1 MEFPLR
7 RKQKQRKQ
15 NPSPEGTLV
24 LLSASGKSVGLWC
37 SSPPCSPGP
46 SATGSAE
53 GSVERPPLRDPWV
66 SRNVSIRGVPA
77 RSMRAAS
84 VKPTAHNRGSATCQ
98 AWAAPLR
105 WHKGYLR
112 SWMTGGAAFAQDSA
126 GGEGEARYCD
136 RAGPVSL
143 PLPARPAFLCTW
155 ASFLSGN
162 LCSARLP
169 PLLGSPA

>member
-24 LLSASGKSVGLWC
+24 LLSASGNSVGLWC

-53 GSVERPPLRDPWV
+53 GSVERPPLRDPRA
-66 SRNVSIRGVPA
+66 SRNVSIGGVPA

-84 VKPTAHNRGSATCQ
+84 VKPTAHNRGSAACQ

-112 SWMTGGAAFAQDSA
+112 SWMTGGRILLLLRIRLVLRERHATVTGQTRTVCLCPPGLPSSAPGPASSLATSAQLD
-126 GGEGEARYCD
+126 CH
-136 RAGPVSL
+136 L
-143 PLPARPAFLCTW
+143 F
-155 ASFLSGN
+155 
-162 LCSARLP
+162 
-169 PLLGSPA
+169 